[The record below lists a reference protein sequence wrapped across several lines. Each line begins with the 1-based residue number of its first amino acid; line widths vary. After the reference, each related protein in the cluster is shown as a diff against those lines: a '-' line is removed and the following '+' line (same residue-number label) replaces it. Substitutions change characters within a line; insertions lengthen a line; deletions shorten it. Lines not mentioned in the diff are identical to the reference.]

1 MHRIFDNKIFSIYLL
16 ITTISQSIRILS
28 DIYVIFLRQYKLR
41 KANNNVIYLALVI
54 LITIDISSDGQYT
67 QYRIALREHMHVNV
81 DMEKPDSK
89 V

>member
-67 QYRIALREHMHVNV
+67 QYRIALREHTRVNV